1 MKGEGCSAG
10 LAHARL
16 RLPPMGDNEYGVA
29 RDIRT
34 RAFIRIIHM
43 PGAATVEVSVV
54 RLQAV
59 GIAVGC

>member
-1 MKGEGCSAG
+1 
-10 LAHARL
+10 
-16 RLPPMGDNEYGVA
+16 MGDNEYGVA